1 MVGSIGRSKSRASRV
16 NSRRQYPF
24 YAICVYNKGNLASL
38 VLGKAYRV
46 IRPRRNDSPGMLRVV
61 DEDREDYLYDARQ
74 FVPVSMDR
82 AGRRR
87 MMEVVG

>member
-1 MVGSIGRSKSRASRV
+1 
-16 NSRRQYPF
+16 
-24 YAICVYNKGNLASL
+24 
-38 VLGKAYRV
+38 
-46 IRPRRNDSPGMLRVV
+46 MLRVV

-74 FVPVSMDR
+74 FVPVTVDR